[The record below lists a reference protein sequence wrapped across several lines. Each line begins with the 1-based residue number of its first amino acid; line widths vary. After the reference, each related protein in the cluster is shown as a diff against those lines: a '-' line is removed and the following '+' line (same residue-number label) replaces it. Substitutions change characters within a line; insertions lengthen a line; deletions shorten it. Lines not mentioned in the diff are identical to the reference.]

1 MCFHENIQPCCCPYL
16 NMGNILCQV
25 FKKNY
30 FNFYGLVMLET
41 AIFIQGILL
50 KPSLRG
56 KKLVDNQK
64 KKLDVSVVKL
74 EFLGKGVDK
83 TWLKG
88 LYQLYVFPNKSPTL
102 NGLKQHLFTISV
114 SGGQKAGY
122 RLSGSLAQDVIRLN
136 SRC

>member
-1 MCFHENIQPCCCPYL
+1 
-16 NMGNILCQV
+16 
-25 FKKNY
+25 
-30 FNFYGLVMLET
+30 MLET

-88 LYQLYVFPNKSPTL
+88 LY
-102 NGLKQHLFTISV
+102 
-114 SGGQKAGY
+114 
-122 RLSGSLAQDVIRLN
+122 
-136 SRC
+136 